1 MAFSRAIVGTLM
13 PILLALAAWP
23 AGIVAPARADEAN
36 AGDVAGF
43 YKGKTMRM
51 IIRFGPGAGY
61 DTYARLLT
69 KHMMKYVPG
78 APSVVNVNMP
88 GAGGI
93 TAANYVAN
101 IAPKDGTILTIVS
114 VGLPMDQA
122 VGLNPSFKADLTA
135 FNWVGNLSDS
145 NQIMVTWHTS
155 PTRTL
160 DDAVKRQT
168 IIAAAGAGSFS
179 SMIPSALNSV
189 LGTKFKIIIY
199 QEGLEPNLAME
210 RGEVEGRGTES
221 YVTTASVTPQY
232 LSEKKINILV
242 QIGMKRDKAMP
253 DVPLLLD
260 YARTEEQRQIL
271 TFFSKAVVIGRPI
284 ATTPEVPKARVTAL
298 RRAFDEAVA
307 DPDFIADAKKQRAEI
322 SPMTGEETQQLV
334 ADLIATPA
342 AIKAKV
348 KAAFQAKSG
357 IETLKG
363 NNKSKGAKEGK

>member
-1 MAFSRAIVGTLM
+1 MLGGNRLCGALTVALLGLTAFGMSA
-13 PILLALAAWP
+13 
-23 AGIVAPARADEAN
+23 ARADDVPS
-36 AGDVAGF
+36 GDVANF
-43 YKGKTMRM
+43 YKGKQMRM
-51 IIRFGPGAGY
+51 IIRSGAGAGY

-78 APSVVNVNMP
+78 NPSVINTNMP

-135 FNWVGNLSDS
+135 FNWIGNLSDS

-155 PTRTL
+155 ETKTL
-160 DDAVKRQT
+160 ADAMKRQT

-232 LSEKKINILV
+232 ISEKLINILV

-253 DVPLLLD
+253 DVPLLLE
-260 YARTEEQRQIL
+260 YAKTEEQKQIL
-271 TFFSKAVVIGRPI
+271 TFFSKAVLIGRPI
-284 ATTPEVPKARVTAL
+284 ATTAGVPKDRVAAL
-298 RRAFDEAVA
+298 RRAFDKTMT
-307 DPDFIADAKKQRAEI
+307 DPEFVADAKTQRAEI
-322 SPMTGEETQQLV
+322 SPMTGEETQQLIV
-334 ADLIATPA
+334 DLIATPQP
-342 AIKAKV
+342 IKDKV
-348 KAAFQAKSG
+348 KLAFQNKTG
-357 IETLKG
+357 IEE
-363 NNKSKGAKEGK
+363 KEVTKDDKKQNE

>member
-1 MAFSRAIVGTLM
+1 MHRGSVFLLAAGAI
-13 PILLALAAWP
+13 ALAA
-23 AGIVAPARADEAN
+23 GSARADA
-36 AGDVAGF
+36 VADF
-43 YKGKTMRM
+43 YKGKQMRM
-51 IIRFGPGAGY
+51 IIRSGAGAGY

-69 KHMMKYVPG
+69 KHMMKYIPG
-78 APSVVNVNMP
+78 EPSVINVNMP

-122 VGLNPSFKADLTA
+122 TGLNKSFKADLTA
-135 FNWVGNLSDS
+135 FNWVGNMSDS

-155 PTRTL
+155 ETRTL
-160 DDAVKRQT
+160 DDAMKRQT

-221 YVTTASVTPQY
+221 YVTTASVTPHY
-232 LSEKKINILV
+232 IRDHLINILV

-253 DVPLLLD
+253 DVPLLIE
-260 YARTEEQRQIL
+260 YAKTEEQKEVL
-271 TFFSKAVVIGRPI
+271 TFFSKAVLIGRPI
-284 ATTPEVPKARVTAL
+284 ATTPGVPKERVAAL
-298 RRAFDEAVA
+298 RRAFDAAIA
-307 DPDFIADAKKQRAEI
+307 DPDFKADAEKQKAEI

-334 ADLIATPA
+334 SDLIHTPQPV
-342 AIKAKV
+342 KDKV
-348 KAAFQAKSG
+348 LAAFTAKSG
-357 IETLKG
+357 IEDKKVTKG
-363 NNKSKGAKEGK
+363 DAKKAE

>member
-1 MAFSRAIVGTLM
+1 MLRCQSLCRAAVIGLLGLATLGTS
-13 PILLALAAWP
+13 
-23 AGIVAPARADEAN
+23 VARAD
-36 AGDVAGF
+36 DVADF
-43 YKGKTMRM
+43 YKGKQVRM
-51 IIRFGPGAGY
+51 IIRSGAGAGY

-78 APSVVNVNMP
+78 NPSVINTNMP

-101 IAPKDGTILTIVS
+101 IAPKDGAILTIVS

-155 PTRTL
+155 ETKTL
-160 DDAVKRQT
+160 DDAIKRQT

-232 LSEKKINILV
+232 ISEKMINILV

-253 DVPLLLD
+253 DVPLLLE
-260 YARTEEQRQIL
+260 YAKTEEQKQIL
-271 TFFSKAVVIGRPI
+271 TFFSKAVLIGRPI
-284 ATTPEVPKARVTAL
+284 ATTAGVPKDRVSAL
-298 RRAFDEAVA
+298 RRAFDKTMT
-307 DPDFIADAKKQRAEI
+307 DPEFIADAKTQRAEI
-322 SPMTGEETQQLV
+322 SPMTGEETQQLIV
-334 ADLIATPA
+334 DLIATPQP
-342 AIKAKV
+342 IKDKV
-348 KAAFQAKSG
+348 KLAFQNKKG
-357 IETLKG
+357 IEE
-363 NNKSKGAKEGK
+363 KEVTKDDKKQNE